1 MGEGGWTKYSGG
13 RQYALFTGLGAGPR
27 SSQGHVS
34 STGAA
39 SYPQSN
45 RPGAQYARIQPA
57 DGRDIPDGVWAAL
70 AMTRDPERA
79 EVRMFL
85 DGVATPRRH
94 VDEIA
99 ADVFGDAAP
108 DSANPLRFAGPI
120 YSPWNFLLKFNG
132 YDRSSGV
139 YEHILHVETEAGRV
153 TYLRSAVDPATAP
166 GPFRVTVDVRRGGQ
180 SVLAEPVGF
189 DAEPG
194 KPVTIDALKAVRAGD
209 TMTATLEAGEGG
221 SWRTVGTP
229 VRREIGRG
237 APFTIGRALGLGK
250 EPVKFGGTFM
260 VDGVAVFN
268 RVLSDE
274 ELRALSF
281 AGGGGGAV
289 AD

>member
-1 MGEGGWTKYSGG
+1 VGEGGWTKYSGG

-39 SYPQSN
+39 SYPQSD

-99 ADVFGDAAP
+99 ADVFGDA
-108 DSANPLRFAGPI
+108 
-120 YSPWNFLLKFNG
+120 
-132 YDRSSGV
+132 
-139 YEHILHVETEAGRV
+139 E
-153 TYLRSAVDPATAP
+153 PA
-166 GPFRVTVDVRRGGQ
+166 
-180 SVLAEPVGF
+180 
-189 DAEPG
+189 

-229 VRREIGRG
+229 VQRGIGRG

-260 VDGVAVFN
+260 VDGVAAFN

-281 AGGGGGAV
+281 AGVGAEP
-289 AD
+289 